1 MPKAF
6 RNPPND
12 KNDRSAPPGAERR
25 SGLRRFLPVLLPAVI
40 FLGWWLVT
48 SSGAVPALLLPGP
61 GAVAKRFLSLLDSG
75 ELLTHAVVSMGRVF
89 AGFLLSASAAL
100 GLALLL
106 YRRPLWESA
115 LSLVL
120 EALRVIPPLSLV
132 PLLILWLG
140 IDEAP
145 KLAIVVLASFFPIY
159 LSALTALRS
168 VSSKYKELAQM
179 LGLTESA
186 RVQEI
191 LLPGAAPG
199 ILTGLR
205 LGFGYAWRALVGA
218 ELIAAASGLGYLIE
232 DASSLARTDVV
243 MVGILTIAG
252 LGILCDQLFRRGA
265 EGWTKTCLNRR
276 RKSGGGQTALET
288 VPPTRAD
295 PERSLWGI
303 AFEGLVVSYPGLTQ
317 PPVNHLTLSIA
328 PGSVTAVLGRSGCGK
343 TTLLKAAA
351 GLLLPQAGAVRFTSP
366 DAPGRTHPK
375 VAMVFQEPLLLPW
388 KTVREN
394 AALALSARTGEALSE
409 ACKSAAVTQ
418 ALTLAGIAD
427 LAERFP
433 AELSGGQQQ
442 RAGLARALSAE
453 PDVLLMDEPFGALD
467 ALTRLELQDETRAL
481 FNRRRMTV
489 LMITHDVREAVR
501 MADRAVVLRGGNA
514 AADHS
519 LLMPFP
525 RRFSDPAVGAA
536 EEGLLAELLHH

>member
-12 KNDRSAPPGAERR
+12 QNDRSAPPGEERR

-40 FLGWWLVT
+40 LLGWWLVT

-75 ELLTHAVVSMGRVF
+75 ELLTHAAVSMGRVF

-168 VSSKYKELAQM
+168 VSSKYRELAQM

-265 EGWTKTCLNRR
+265 EGWTKSRLNRR
-276 RKSGGGQTALET
+276 RKSSGGQTALET
-288 VPPTRAD
+288 APPSAAD

-303 AFEGLVVSYPGLTQ
+303 AFEALVVSYPGLTQ

-366 DAPGRTHPK
+366 NASGRTHPK

-467 ALTRLELQDETRAL
+467 ALTYRPSGSGRPYFFEKSELSKA
-481 FNRRRMTV
+481 
-489 LMITHDVREAVR
+489 
-501 MADRAVVLRGGNA
+501 
-514 AADHS
+514 
-519 LLMPFP
+519 
-525 RRFSDPAVGAA
+525 
-536 EEGLLAELLHH
+536 

>member
-12 KNDRSAPPGAERR
+12 LNDRSALPGAERR

-40 FLGWWLVT
+40 LLGWWLVT

-75 ELLTHAVVSMGRVF
+75 ELLTHAAVSMGRVF

-265 EGWTKTCLNRR
+265 EGWTKSRLNRR
-276 RKSGGGQTALET
+276 RKSSGGQTALET
-288 VPPTRAD
+288 APPSAAD

-317 PPVNHLTLSIA
+317 PPVNHLTLSIV

-366 DAPGRTHPK
+366 NASGRTHPK

-394 AALALSARTGEALSE
+394 AALALSARTGEALAE

-418 ALTLAGIAD
+418 AD

-501 MADRAVVLRGGNA
+501 MADRALVLCGGSA

>member
-12 KNDRSAPPGAERR
+12 QNDRSAPPGAERR

-40 FLGWWLVT
+40 LLGWWLVT

-75 ELLTHAVVSMGRVF
+75 ELLTHAAVSMGRVF

-328 PGSVTAVLGRSGCGK
+328 PGSL
-343 TTLLKAAA
+343 
-351 GLLLPQAGAVRFTSP
+351 
-366 DAPGRTHPK
+366 
-375 VAMVFQEPLLLPW
+375 
-388 KTVREN
+388 
-394 AALALSARTGEALSE
+394 
-409 ACKSAAVTQ
+409 
-418 ALTLAGIAD
+418 
-427 LAERFP
+427 
-433 AELSGGQQQ
+433 
-442 RAGLARALSAE
+442 
-453 PDVLLMDEPFGALD
+453 
-467 ALTRLELQDETRAL
+467 
-481 FNRRRMTV
+481 
-489 LMITHDVREAVR
+489 
-501 MADRAVVLRGGNA
+501 
-514 AADHS
+514 
-519 LLMPFP
+519 
-525 RRFSDPAVGAA
+525 
-536 EEGLLAELLHH
+536 

>member
-1 MPKAF
+1 MSAAF

-12 KNDRSAPPGAERR
+12 QNDRSAPPGAERR

-40 FLGWWLVT
+40 LLGWWLVT
-48 SSGAVPALLLPGP
+48 SSGAVPVLLLPGP

-75 ELLTHAVVSMGRVF
+75 ELLTHAAVSMGRVF

-265 EGWTKTCLNRR
+265 EGWTKSRLNRR
-276 RKSGGGQTALET
+276 RKIDGGETALET
-288 VPPTRAD
+288 GSTSTAD

-366 DAPGRTHPK
+366 NASGRTHPK

-394 AALALSARTGEALSE
+394 AALALSE
-409 ACKSAAVTQ
+409 ACKSVAVTQ

-489 LMITHDVREAVR
+489 LMITHDVREALR
-501 MADRAVVLRGGNA
+501 MADRAVVLRGGSA

-536 EEGLLAELLHH
+536 EDGLLAELLHH

>member
-12 KNDRSAPPGAERR
+12 LNDRSALPGAERR

-40 FLGWWLVT
+40 LLGWWLVT

-75 ELLTHAVVSMGRVF
+75 ELLTHAAVSMGRVF

-100 GLALLL
+100 GLA
-106 YRRPLWESA
+106 
-115 LSLVL
+115 
-120 EALRVIPPLSLV
+120 LSLV

-265 EGWTKTCLNRR
+265 EGWTKSRLNRR
-276 RKSGGGQTALET
+276 RKSSGGQTALET
-288 VPPTRAD
+288 APPSAAD

-317 PPVNHLTLSIA
+317 PPVNHLTLSIV

-366 DAPGRTHPK
+366 NASGRTHPK

-394 AALALSARTGEALSE
+394 AALALSARTGEALAE

-501 MADRAVVLRGGNA
+501 MADRAVVLRGGSA

>member
-12 KNDRSAPPGAERR
+12 LNDRSALPGAERR

-40 FLGWWLVT
+40 LLGWWLVT

-75 ELLTHAVVSMGRVF
+75 ELLTHAAVSMGRVF

-265 EGWTKTCLNRR
+265 EGWTKSRLNRR
-276 RKSGGGQTALET
+276 RKSSGGQTALET
-288 VPPTRAD
+288 APPSAAD

-317 PPVNHLTLSIA
+317 PPVNHLTLSIV

-366 DAPGRTHPK
+366 NASGRTHPK

-394 AALALSARTGEALSE
+394 AALALSARTGEALAE
-409 ACKSAAVTQ
+409 ACKSAAVT
-418 ALTLAGIAD
+418 
-427 LAERFP
+427 
-433 AELSGGQQQ
+433 ELSGGQQQ

-501 MADRAVVLRGGNA
+501 MADRAVVLRGGSA

>member
-12 KNDRSAPPGAERR
+12 QNDRSAPPGAERR

-40 FLGWWLVT
+40 LLGWWLVT

-75 ELLTHAVVSMGRVF
+75 ELLTHAAVSMGRVF

-168 VSSKYKELAQM
+168 VSSKYRELAQM

-265 EGWTKTCLNRR
+265 EGWTKSRLNRR
-276 RKSGGGQTALET
+276 RKSSGGQTALET
-288 VPPTRAD
+288 APPSAAD

-343 TTLLKAAA
+343 TTLLKA
-351 GLLLPQAGAVRFTSP
+351 PAGAVLFTSSN
-366 DAPGRTHPK
+366 ASGRTHPK

-481 FNRRRMTV
+481 FNRQRMTV

-501 MADRAVVLRGGNA
+501 MADRAVVLRGGSA

-536 EEGLLAELLHH
+536 EEGLLAELLRH

>member
-1 MPKAF
+1 MSAAF

-12 KNDRSAPPGAERR
+12 QNDRSAPPGAERR

-40 FLGWWLVT
+40 LLGWWLVT

-75 ELLTHAVVSMGRVF
+75 ELLTHAAVSMGRVF

-199 ILTGLR
+199 
-205 LGFGYAWRALVGA
+205 FGYAWRALVGA

-265 EGWTKTCLNRR
+265 EGWTKSRLNRR
-276 RKSGGGQTALET
+276 RKIDGGETALET
-288 VPPTRAD
+288 GSSSTAD

-328 PGSVTAVLGRSGCGK
+328 PGFVTAVLGRSGCGK

-366 DAPGRTHPK
+366 NASGRTHPK

-489 LMITHDVREAVR
+489 LMITHDVREALR
-501 MADRAVVLRGGNA
+501 MADRAVVLRGGSA

-536 EEGLLAELLHH
+536 EDGLLAELLHH

>member
-1 MPKAF
+1 MPA
-6 RNPPND
+6 N
-12 KNDRSAPPGAERR
+12 S
-25 SGLRRFLPVLLPAVI
+25 
-40 FLGWWLVT
+40 
-48 SSGAVPALLLPGP
+48 
-61 GAVAKRFLSLLDSG
+61 
-75 ELLTHAVVSMGRVF
+75 
-89 AGFLLSASAAL
+89 GFLLSASAAL

-265 EGWTKTCLNRR
+265 EGWTKSRLNRR
-276 RKSGGGQTALET
+276 RKSSGGQTALET
-288 VPPTRAD
+288 
-295 PERSLWGI
+295 LWGI

-317 PPVNHLTLSIA
+317 PPVNHLTLSIV

-351 GLLLPQAGAVRFTSP
+351 GLLLPQAGAGRFTSP
-366 DAPGRTHPK
+366 NASGRTHPK
-375 VAMVFQEPLLLPW
+375 VAMEFQEPLLLPW

-394 AALALSARTGEALSE
+394 AALALSARTGEALAE

-501 MADRAVVLRGGNA
+501 MADRAVVLRGGSA

>member
-1 MPKAF
+1 
-6 RNPPND
+6 
-12 KNDRSAPPGAERR
+12 
-25 SGLRRFLPVLLPAVI
+25 
-40 FLGWWLVT
+40 
-48 SSGAVPALLLPGP
+48 
-61 GAVAKRFLSLLDSG
+61 
-75 ELLTHAVVSMGRVF
+75 
-89 AGFLLSASAAL
+89 
-100 GLALLL
+100 
-106 YRRPLWESA
+106 
-115 LSLVL
+115 
-120 EALRVIPPLSLV
+120 
-132 PLLILWLG
+132 
-140 IDEAP
+140 
-145 KLAIVVLASFFPIY
+145 
-159 LSALTALRS
+159 
-168 VSSKYKELAQM
+168 M

-265 EGWTKTCLNRR
+265 EGWTKTRLNRR

-366 DAPGRTHPK
+366 NASGRTHPK

-501 MADRAVVLRGGNA
+501 MADRAVVLRGGSA
-514 AADHS
+514 SADHS

>member
-1 MPKAF
+1 M
-6 RNPPND
+6 
-12 KNDRSAPPGAERR
+12 
-25 SGLRRFLPVLLPAVI
+25 
-40 FLGWWLVT
+40 
-48 SSGAVPALLLPGP
+48 
-61 GAVAKRFLSLLDSG
+61 
-75 ELLTHAVVSMGRVF
+75 
-89 AGFLLSASAAL
+89 
-100 GLALLL
+100 
-106 YRRPLWESA
+106 
-115 LSLVL
+115 
-120 EALRVIPPLSLV
+120 
-132 PLLILWLG
+132 
-140 IDEAP
+140 
-145 KLAIVVLASFFPIY
+145 
-159 LSALTALRS
+159 
-168 VSSKYKELAQM
+168 
-179 LGLTESA
+179 
-186 RVQEI
+186 
-191 LLPGAAPG
+191 
-199 ILTGLR
+199 
-205 LGFGYAWRALVGA
+205 
-218 ELIAAASGLGYLIE
+218 
-232 DASSLARTDVV
+232 
-243 MVGILTIAG
+243 
-252 LGILCDQLFRRGA
+252 
-265 EGWTKTCLNRR
+265 
-276 RKSGGGQTALET
+276 
-288 VPPTRAD
+288 
-295 PERSLWGI
+295 
-303 AFEGLVVSYPGLTQ
+303 VSYPGLTQ

-366 DAPGRTHPK
+366 NASGRTHPK

-489 LMITHDVREAVR
+489 LMITHDVREALR
-501 MADRAVVLRGGNA
+501 MADRAVVLRGGSA

>member
-1 MPKAF
+1 
-6 RNPPND
+6 
-12 KNDRSAPPGAERR
+12 
-25 SGLRRFLPVLLPAVI
+25 
-40 FLGWWLVT
+40 
-48 SSGAVPALLLPGP
+48 
-61 GAVAKRFLSLLDSG
+61 
-75 ELLTHAVVSMGRVF
+75 
-89 AGFLLSASAAL
+89 
-100 GLALLL
+100 
-106 YRRPLWESA
+106 
-115 LSLVL
+115 
-120 EALRVIPPLSLV
+120 
-132 PLLILWLG
+132 
-140 IDEAP
+140 
-145 KLAIVVLASFFPIY
+145 
-159 LSALTALRS
+159 
-168 VSSKYKELAQM
+168 M

-265 EGWTKTCLNRR
+265 EGWTKSRLNRR
-276 RKSGGGQTALET
+276 RKIDGGETALET
-288 VPPTRAD
+288 GSSSTAD

-328 PGSVTAVLGRSGCGK
+328 PGFVTAVLGRSGCGK

-366 DAPGRTHPK
+366 NASGRTHPK

-489 LMITHDVREAVR
+489 LMITHDVREALR
-501 MADRAVVLRGGNA
+501 MADRAVVLRGGSA